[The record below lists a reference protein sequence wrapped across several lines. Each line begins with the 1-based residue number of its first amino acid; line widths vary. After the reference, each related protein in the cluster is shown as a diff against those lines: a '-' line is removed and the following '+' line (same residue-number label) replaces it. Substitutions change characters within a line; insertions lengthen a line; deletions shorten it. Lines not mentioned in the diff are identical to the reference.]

1 MRNEYVNSC
10 NYRFVIR
17 CHSWTLGRW
26 EKVRCRMRLIDAD
39 ALKEHLSSYCGMFTD
54 EGFMVRLEAVLGG
67 IDFQPTVD
75 AVEVV
80 HGEWERCS
88 GDLHSSGYAVYCSV
102 CNKIHF
108 VHNTYS
114 LGGLYG
120 HKELFELPNYCP
132 NCGAKMDGKKVE

>member
-1 MRNEYVNSC
+1 
-10 NYRFVIR
+10 
-17 CHSWTLGRW
+17 
-26 EKVRCRMRLIDAD
+26 MRLIDAD
-39 ALKEHLSSYCGMFTD
+39 ALIESKFITCDIEDLSHEEF
-54 EGFMVRLEAVLGG
+54 EQLVNA
-67 IDFQPTVD
+67 QPTVD

-102 CNKIHF
+102 CNKTHF
-108 VHNTYS
+108 VHNKYS

-132 NCGAKMDGKKVE
+132 NCGAKMDKEEK